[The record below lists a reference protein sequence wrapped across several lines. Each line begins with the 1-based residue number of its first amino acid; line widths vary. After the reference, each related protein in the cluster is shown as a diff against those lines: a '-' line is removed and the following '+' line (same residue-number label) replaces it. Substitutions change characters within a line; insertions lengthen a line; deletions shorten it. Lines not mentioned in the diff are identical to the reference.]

1 MLISVQPWVENLIGD
16 LFFITLT
23 VSILWDVDVL
33 L

>member
-16 LFFITLT
+16 LVFITLT